1 MFESLIFQVMAIIF
15 GASIGSFLNV
25 VIYRVPAGISILY
38 PPSRCPT
45 CLKKLSPWDNIPIIG
60 WFLIKG
66 KCRYCRQ
73 KVAWRYPFIECL
85 TAFAFWLVVIIFMGQ
100 PLTFIV
106 GSCFFLSYLI
116 ALAAIDMD
124 TMTLPN
130 PLTQSGLILGIGFHL
145 LSGLSGAINISSIS
159 SQARAN
165 FAPNFGSSQPVLSQL
180 IASILGAVVGVWLV
194 DLVRISGS
202 WLLQTEAMGAGDAK
216 LAAMIGAWLGWQ
228 QILLTLL
235 LAAALGS
242 IVGIFVIK
250 LKNSGKTQLIPFG
263 PFLAIAA
270 TFCLFYGDRI
280 LSSYLN
286 WFGIS

>member
-1 MFESLIFQVMAIIF
+1 MFESLIFQVMAIIL

-38 PPSRCPT
+38 PPSRCPS
-45 CLKKLSPWDNIPIIG
+45 CLKELSPFDNIPIIG

-73 KVAWRYPFIECL
+73 KVAWRYPLIECL

-106 GSCFFLSYLI
+106 GSCLFISYLI
-116 ALAAIDMD
+116 ALAAIDID

-130 PLTQSGLILGIGFHL
+130 PLTQSGLILGIGFNL
-145 LSGLSGAINISSIS
+145 LSGLSP
-159 SQARAN
+159 QAQTGFNAN
-165 FAPNFGSSQPVLSQL
+165 SVTAQALLSQL
-180 IASILGAVVGVWLV
+180 VMSILGAVVGVWLV
-194 DLVRISGS
+194 DLIRISGS

-235 LAAALGS
+235 LASALGA
-242 IVGIFVIK
+242 IIGIFVIK
-250 LKNSGKTQLIPFG
+250 LKHSGKTQLIPFG

-270 TFCLFYGDRI
+270 TFSLFYGDRL
-280 LSSYLN
+280 LSNYLN

>member
-1 MFESLIFQVMAIIF
+1 MFESLIFQVMAVIF

-60 WFLIKG
+60 WFLING

-85 TAFAFWLVVIIFMGQ
+85 TAFAFWLVVITFMGQ
-100 PLTFIV
+100 PIIFIV
-106 GSCFFLSYLI
+106 GSCLFLSYLI
-116 ALAAIDMD
+116 ALAAIDID

-130 PLTQSGLILGIGFHL
+130 SLTQSGLILGIGFHL
-145 LSGLSGAINISSIS
+145 LSGLSGGVNISP
-159 SQARAN
+159 QAQTTFTTN
-165 FAPNFGSSQPVLSQL
+165 FASSQPLLSQL

-194 DLVRISGS
+194 DLIRISGS

-216 LAAMIGAWLGWQ
+216 LAATIGAWLGWQ

-235 LAAALGS
+235 LASAIGS
-242 IVGIFVIK
+242 IVGIFIIR
-250 LKNSGKTQLIPFG
+250 LKSRETKLIPFG

-270 TFCLFYGDRI
+270 TFSLFYGDRI
-280 LSSYLN
+280 LTNYLN
-286 WFGIS
+286 WFGIG